1 MSGFKERQ
9 LDSPLC
15 VCVVCC
21 DMSGV
26 EIHDGNLAS
35 TKILSSGAFLMVSCK
50 KKKSQNQINERF
62 KAGQENLLTSPTLPV
77 DLLLMQNFIPSCAG
91 HLNTGLYRSSNAEH
105 FLIGNQKIAFIN
117 STTDLIREKSLNF
130 AKLLSSSRWQI
141 QIS

>member
-1 MSGFKERQ
+1 MLTSLLQTSPMSGFKKRQ

-50 KKKSQNQINERF
+50 KKE
-62 KAGQENLLTSPTLPV
+62 AG
-77 DLLLMQNFIPSCAG
+77 I
-91 HLNTGLYRSSNAEH
+91 RSMNVSK
-105 FLIGNQKIAFIN
+105 QVRK
-117 STTDLIREKSLNF
+117 TY
-130 AKLLSSSRWQI
+130 
-141 QIS
+141 